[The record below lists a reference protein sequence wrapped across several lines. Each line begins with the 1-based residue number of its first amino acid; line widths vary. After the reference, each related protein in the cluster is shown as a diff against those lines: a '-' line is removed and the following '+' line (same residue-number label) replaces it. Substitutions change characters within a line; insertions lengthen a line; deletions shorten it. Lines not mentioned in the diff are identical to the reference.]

1 MLSKQKIKYIQSLS
15 IKKMRQKYGSFI
27 IEGDKMAREL
37 LYDKSMEIEHI
48 FALETWILEHKD
60 MLNPYFNKTLTVTT
74 QELKLI
80 SNLTT
85 PNKVLIIAKIPPPQ
99 LDNEIIENNLSLYL
113 DGIQDPGNM
122 GTILRIADWFSIPYV
137 LCSDSCVDIY
147 GPKVIQSCM
156 GAIYRVKTLEI
167 DFKDIKN
174 RFSTLPVLVTQL
186 RGGDIFKTDLPKK
199 ALLVIGNEGNGVS
212 AEIVAQADYAISI
225 PGGGGAESLN
235 AAIATGII
243 CAVLKNI

>member
-15 IKKMRQKYGSFI
+15 IKKMRQKYGTFI

-37 LYDKSMEIEHI
+37 LHDKSMEIEHI
-48 FALETWILEHKD
+48 FALETWIDTNKEALK
-60 MLNPYFNKTLTVTT
+60 PYFNKTLTVTT
-74 QELKLI
+74 QELKEI

-99 LDNEIIENNLSLYL
+99 LKAQIIENNLTIYL

-137 LCSDSCVDIY
+137 LCSGTCVDVFS
-147 GPKVIQSCM
+147 PKVIQACM
-156 GAIYRVKTLEI
+156 GAIYRVKTTEI
-167 DFKDIKN
+167 SFN
-174 RFSTLPVLVTQL
+174 AFQNSFPNLPVLVTQL
-186 RGGDIFKTDLPKK
+186 RGENIFKTTLPDK
-199 ALLVIGNEGNGVS
+199 AILVIGNEGNGVS
-212 AEIVAQADYAISI
+212 ADIVSKAQFMISI

-235 AAIATGII
+235 AAVATGII
-243 CAVLKNI
+243 CAALKNL